1 MTQIDFPAI
10 VKQYR
15 SPGVVAVV
23 LMGSHARGDAGPFSD
38 VDIVRFCDS
47 DPQHAAAETQ
57 LIDLHFVVI
66 STVGPSK
73 VSDWFSKPEEAT
85 ASIAG
90 IRAARPLWDPDAHF
104 EHIQNR
110 AITFQW
116 DAAMQDKANAYA
128 SAEMVGLIEEA
139 QKGLEGLRRH
149 GIGRLLNARY
159 GLSWGLTNVMR
170 VQRGILISG
179 DNASYA
185 EVLADI
191 GTESEW
197 AEASRDV
204 FGLTGLSLSDQVR
217 AGLRLYR
224 VTARMLDDILHERDR
239 PLVHEVLRRINGEI

>member
-1 MTQIDFPAI
+1 MPITGCP
-10 VKQYR
+10 R
-15 SPGVVAVV
+15 HRPH
-23 LMGSHARGDAGPFSD
+23 GSHARGDAGPFSD
-38 VDIVRFCDS
+38 VDIVRFCNS
-47 DPQHAAAETQ
+47 DPQRTAAETH
-57 LIDLHFVVI
+57 LIEARFVVI
-66 STVGPSK
+66 SAVGPSK

-90 IRAARPLWDPDAHF
+90 IRTARPLWDPDGHF
-104 EHIQNR
+104 ESIQNR
-110 AITFQW
+110 AAAFEW

-128 SAEMVGLIEEA
+128 STEMVGWIEEV

-149 GIGRLLNARY
+149 DIGRLLNARF

-191 GTESEW
+191 GAETEW
-197 AEASRDV
+197 AKASRHV

-217 AGLRLYR
+217 AGLRLYAL
-224 VTARMLDDILHERDR
+224 TARMIEDSLHERDR
-239 PLVHEVLRRINGEI
+239 PLVYEVLRRINREV